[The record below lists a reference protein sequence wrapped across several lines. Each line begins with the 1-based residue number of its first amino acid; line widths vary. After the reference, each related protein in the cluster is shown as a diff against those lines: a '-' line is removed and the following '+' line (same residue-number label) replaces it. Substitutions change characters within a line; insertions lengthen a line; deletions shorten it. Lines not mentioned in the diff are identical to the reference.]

1 MLPKLDILRRSL
13 YNMFD
18 SGDIR
23 AFVDL
28 ENLGPLLQD
37 QTMHVVRLFE
47 PVA

>member
-1 MLPKLDILRRSL
+1 MLTKLDILPRSP
-13 YNMFD
+13 YNTFD
-18 SGDIR
+18 SEGIW
-23 AFVDL
+23 ASVDL